1 MFDDIVKQATL
12 DAAADERSAVHLQ
25 LLQNQHLLQLLDRAL
40 CGEQLAATEI
50 LPMSLMEIATI
61 QDQTVVEL
69 TLSKR
74 DIQLAPDKKGDG
86 PDLFVVPVKGRRDE
100 QSCYM
105 LFYSYSSTM

>member
-1 MFDDIVKQATL
+1 MVKQATL

-25 LLQNQHLLQLLDRAL
+25 LLQNQHLLQLLDRPP

-50 LPMSLMEIATI
+50 PPMSLMEIATI

-74 DIQLAPDKKGDG
+74 DIQLALDKKGDG